1 MEEEAKEEKKET
13 PRFKRRVSLF
23 RKRKKPKVRSTVKV
37 HSHRN
42 YTKLITNIVLIL
54 LGLFILTTILF
65 ILRRVVLPKVMN
77 HDTVIINPQGA
88 TAMDNNQVRNIIENT
103 GLVVEQFEF
112 ATNSAYV
119 TFTLNKTTQVL
130 VSLDKDIRG
139 QMDLVEAVDK
149 QIKEDGKQAIY
160 IDLRYNKPVVKF

>member
-1 MEEEAKEEKKET
+1 MEEEVKEEVKAA

-23 RKRKKPKVRSTVKV
+23 RKRKKPKVRTTVKV
-37 HSHRN
+37 HSHKN
-42 YTKLITNIVLIL
+42 YTKLITNIVIGL
-54 LGLFILTTILF
+54 LALFIVITLLF
-65 ILRRVVLPKVMN
+65 IVRRVLLPNILNRDV
-77 HDTVIINPQGA
+77 VILNPQGA
-88 TAMDNNQVRNIIENT
+88 AAMDNNQVRNIIENT
-103 GLVVEQFEF
+103 GLIVDKFEF
-112 ATNSAYV
+112 ATTSAYV

-130 VSLDKDIRG
+130 LSLDKDIGG

>member
-1 MEEEAKEEKKET
+1 MEEEVKEEKKI

-37 HSHRN
+37 HSHKN
-42 YTKLITNIVLIL
+42 YTKLITNIVIGL
-54 LGLFILTTILF
+54 LALFIVVTLLF
-65 ILRRVVLPKVMN
+65 IVRRVVVPSIVN
-77 HDTVIINPQGA
+77 RDVVIINPQGA
-88 TAMDNNQVRNIIENT
+88 TALDNNQVRNIIENT
-103 GLVVEQFEF
+103 GLVVDRFEF
-112 ATNSAYV
+112 ATTSAIV

-130 VSLDKDIRG
+130 LSLDKDIAG